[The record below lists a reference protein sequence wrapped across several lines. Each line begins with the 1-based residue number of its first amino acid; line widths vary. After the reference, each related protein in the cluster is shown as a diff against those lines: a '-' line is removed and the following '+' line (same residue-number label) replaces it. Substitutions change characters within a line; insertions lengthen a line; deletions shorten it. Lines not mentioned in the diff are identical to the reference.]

1 MIKDLRSNSELNFSD
16 GYSDDNDNSE
26 KIKRIIIHRGAH
38 LSERK
43 LPLFLP
49 NSNSIA
55 IGLNIQSEIEETKS
69 KIIKNF
75 ENMKLFKIYSL
86 EDIKKEDENHFNIY
100 NLINERKNIRNKIL
114 LLGNNL
120 ESDVLHL
127 IECLSIE
134 PCKRTRYEHKY
145 IKQYL
150 MKTSLMQSLLNLN
163 ENKRNISKIINKVCL
178 NLKYKF
184 LYSGVTIF
192 EINSV
197 PDNYYYLIEG
207 KVRALKPEKIPMTMT
222 GFEYFKY
229 IMRLKRENEDHL
241 ISLILKNQINLYIYK
256 NDLPILNYVFF
267 LIIFREYYSNVNFRF
282 YFKYEL
288 DDKGNEYESYLEKMI
303 DLCFCS
309 KEELLKD
316 IDFKKNDIEHK
327 TPMIELEQKIRK
339 NIPEIS
345 DDLLNYYHQ
354 MATDKKKFD
363 LILYKYKSVVDL
375 KKGSFFGES
384 IKKNSLRT
392 YTVKTVEDCHL
403 SYIEIEIYDSFLKK
417 EREKVT
423 EQMIDYLYTRF
434 FLNNITETE
443 FKNHFFSSFV
453 FEVKELG
460 YKLTEQEKKID
471 YIYFIREGEIS
482 VNCSFSINALA
493 NGVLMLLKEHT
504 LMKNNEK
511 FIELMSELEEF
522 VKSNRYDLNIINFT
536 SLFIA
541 TSTSIIGLDSFCF
554 GFDNYLYESLVIS
567 SSVKYFKIEKKYL
580 LNILKEYSTIKEIA
594 EKEAIQKVLLI
605 IDRFIKS
612 LKMKI
617 QNENNTILLR
627 QNYSDS
633 ILSKNYNENIKNDE
647 KSLEK
652 NIKNLIKNDYDE
664 NISINNS
671 KILNKCIINYNNKEK
686 PIIEKGNK
694 SELSLNQKLSF
705 DGKKM
710 KPLSKNQIEK
720 NMNKSPDNYLE
731 NLKKRR
737 AEFSSL
743 KHKLNPISIKK
754 ETILVNI
761 LQKNIENNLLFSKSK
776 KKIKILKF
784 LSNNNSL
791 KSDSLTAHKNLKIK
805 LNPLNNK
812 NDNSP
817 KKLKYN
823 NSSKQVL
830 LNNTTEK
837 NNFSS
842 FCKSFRSIQ
851 LNDNKNK
858 NFINESKSTINL
870 TKDIMSPKS
879 IFNTLNINSRN
890 SIKQNNSI
898 NNISNIKSNNNFSPK
913 NNLSPIHKNNKK
925 QKNIFNGKY
934 FSIDNGNSSKIF
946 SSRLN
951 ISKSKI
957 NNILNHKKKK
967 KLNKKLAFQKVKNLK
982 YKFLKNKILEQ
993 DYGIINDFFK

>member
-1 MIKDLRSNSELNFSD
+1 M
-16 GYSDDNDNSE
+16 
-26 KIKRIIIHRGAH
+26 
-38 LSERK
+38 
-43 LPLFLP
+43 
-49 NSNSIA
+49 
-55 IGLNIQSEIEETKS
+55 
-69 KIIKNF
+69 
-75 ENMKLFKIYSL
+75 
-86 EDIKKEDENHFNIY
+86 
-100 NLINERKNIRNKIL
+100 
-114 LLGNNL
+114 
-120 ESDVLHL
+120 
-127 IECLSIE
+127 
-134 PCKRTRYEHKY
+134 
-145 IKQYL
+145 
-150 MKTSLMQSLLNLN
+150 
-163 ENKRNISKIINKVCL
+163 
-178 NLKYKF
+178 
-184 LYSGVTIF
+184 
-192 EINSV
+192 
-197 PDNYYYLIEG
+197 
-207 KVRALKPEKIPMTMT
+207 
-222 GFEYFKY
+222 
-229 IMRLKRENEDHL
+229 
-241 ISLILKNQINLYIYK
+241 
-256 NDLPILNYVFF
+256 
-267 LIIFREYYSNVNFRF
+267 
-282 YFKYEL
+282 
-288 DDKGNEYESYLEKMI
+288 
-303 DLCFCS
+303 
-309 KEELLKD
+309 
-316 IDFKKNDIEHK
+316 
-327 TPMIELEQKIRK
+327 
-339 NIPEIS
+339 
-345 DDLLNYYHQ
+345 
-354 MATDKKKFD
+354 
-363 LILYKYKSVVDL
+363 
-375 KKGSFFGES
+375 
-384 IKKNSLRT
+384 
-392 YTVKTVEDCHL
+392 
-403 SYIEIEIYDSFLKK
+403 
-417 EREKVT
+417 
-423 EQMIDYLYTRF
+423 
-434 FLNNITETE
+434 
-443 FKNHFFSSFV
+443 
-453 FEVKELG
+453 
-460 YKLTEQEKKID
+460 
-471 YIYFIREGEIS
+471 
-482 VNCSFSINALA
+482 
-493 NGVLMLLKEHT
+493 
-504 LMKNNEK
+504 
-511 FIELMSELEEF
+511 
-522 VKSNRYDLNIINFT
+522 
-536 SLFIA
+536 
-541 TSTSIIGLDSFCF
+541 
-554 GFDNYLYESLVIS
+554 
-567 SSVKYFKIEKKYL
+567 
-580 LNILKEYSTIKEIA
+580 
-594 EKEAIQKVLLI
+594 
-605 IDRFIKS
+605 
-612 LKMKI
+612 
-617 QNENNTILLR
+617 
-627 QNYSDS
+627 
-633 ILSKNYNENIKNDE
+633 
-647 KSLEK
+647 
-652 NIKNLIKNDYDE
+652 
-664 NISINNS
+664 
-671 KILNKCIINYNNKEK
+671 
-686 PIIEKGNK
+686 
-694 SELSLNQKLSF
+694 SF

>member
-1 MIKDLRSNSELNFSD
+1 MINDLRSNSELNFSD
-16 GYSDDNDNSE
+16 GCSDDNDTSE
-26 KIKRIIIHRGAH
+26 KIKKLLIHRGAH

-75 ENMKLFKIYSL
+75 EHIKLFKIYRI
-86 EDIKKEDENHFNIY
+86 EDTKKEDENHFNIY

-134 PCKRTRYEHKY
+134 PCKRTKYEHKY

-207 KVRALKPEKIPMTMT
+207 KVVTLKPEKIPMRMT

-229 IMRLKRENEDHL
+229 IMRLKRENEYHL
-241 ISLILKNQINLYIYK
+241 IDLILKNQINLFIYK

-267 LIIFREYYSNVNFRF
+267 IIIFREYYSNINFRF

-309 KEELLKD
+309 KEEVLKD
-316 IDFKKNDIEHK
+316 IVLKKNDIEHK
-327 TPMIELEQKIRK
+327 SSMIELEKKIRK

-345 DDLLNYYHQ
+345 DGLINYYHQ
-354 MATDKKKFD
+354 MATDKKIFD

-384 IKKNSLRT
+384 LKMNSLRT

-403 SYIEIEIYDSFLKK
+403 SYIEIKIYDSFLRK
-417 EREKVT
+417 EKEKVT

-434 FLNNITETE
+434 FLNHITETE

-460 YKLTEQEKKID
+460 YKLTQQEKKID

-482 VNCSFSINALA
+482 VNCSFSINLLA
-493 NGVLMLLKEHT
+493 NSVLMPLKEHA

-511 FIELMSELEEF
+511 FIELIYSLEEF
-522 VKSNRYDLNIINFT
+522 VRSNRYDLNVINLT

-554 GFDNYLYESLVIS
+554 GFENYLYDSLVIS

-580 LNILKEYSTIKEIA
+580 QNILKEYSAVKEIA
-594 EKEAIQKVLLI
+594 ENEATQKILLI

-617 QNENNTILLR
+617 QNENN
-627 QNYSDS
+627 S
-633 ILSKNYNENIKNDE
+633 ILPRKKYTDSMKSKIYNESIKNPE
-647 KSLEK
+647 NSFEK
-652 NIKNLIKNDYDE
+652 NNKNILKVDYDE
-664 NISINNS
+664 NNSINNS
-671 KILNKCIINYNNKEK
+671 KILNKCIINYNYKEK
-686 PIIEKGNK
+686 PIIEKENK
-694 SELSLNQKLSF
+694 SEFLF
-705 DGKKM
+705 
-710 KPLSKNQIEK
+710 KNQIKK
-720 NMNKSPDNYLE
+720 NINKSPDNYLV
-731 NLKKRR
+731 NLKKKRGD
-737 AEFSSL
+737 FSSL
-743 KHKLNPISIKK
+743 KNRLNPISIKN

-784 LSNNNSL
+784 LSNNNVL
-791 KSDSLTAHKNLKIK
+791 KSDSLTGHKNHKIK

-812 NDNSP
+812 NDNLS
-817 KKLKYN
+817 KNLKYN
-823 NSSKQVL
+823 NSSQQIL
-830 LNNTTEK
+830 INNTTEK

-842 FCKSFRSIQ
+842 FCKSFSSIQ
-851 LNDNKNK
+851 LNKNLV
-858 NFINESKSTINL
+858 NESKGTINI
-870 TKDIMSPKS
+870 TKDVMSPLNM
-879 IFNTLNINSRN
+879 FNTLNANSRN
-890 SIKQNNSI
+890 SIKQNNSLI
-898 NNISNIKSNNNFSPK
+898 NISNIKSDINFSPK
-913 NNLSPIHKNNKK
+913 NNLSPIHKNKNINKK
-925 QKNIFNGKY
+925 QKNKFNGKY
-934 FSIDNGNSSKIF
+934 FSIDNDNTSKIF
-946 SSRLN
+946 SSRIN
-951 ISKSKI
+951 ISKSNI
-957 NNILNHKKKK
+957 NSILNNRKKN
-967 KLNKKLAFQKVKNLK
+967 KLNKKFSFQKMKNLK

-993 DYGIINDFFK
+993 DYGIINDFLK

>member
-1 MIKDLRSNSELNFSD
+1 MINDLRSNSELNFSD
-16 GYSDDNDNSE
+16 GYSDDNDASE
-26 KIKRIIIHRGAH
+26 KIKKVLIHRGAH

-75 ENMKLFKIYSL
+75 EHIKLFKIYRI
-86 EDIKKEDENHFNIY
+86 EDTKKEDENHFNIY

-134 PCKRTRYEHKY
+134 PCKRTKYEHKY

-207 KVRALKPEKIPMTMT
+207 KVVTLKPEKIPMRMT

-241 ISLILKNQINLYIYK
+241 IDLILKNQINLYIYK

-267 LIIFREYYSNVNFRF
+267 IIIFREYYSNINFRF

-303 DLCFCS
+303 HLCFCS
-309 KEELLKD
+309 KEEVLKD
-316 IDFKKNDIEHK
+316 IVLKKNDIEHK
-327 TPMIELEQKIRK
+327 SSMIELEKKIRK

-345 DDLLNYYHQ
+345 DGLINYYHQ
-354 MATDKKKFD
+354 MATDKKIFD

-384 IKKNSLRT
+384 LKMNSLRT

-403 SYIEIEIYDSFLKK
+403 SYIEIKIYDSFLRK
-417 EREKVT
+417 EKEKVT
-423 EQMIDYLYTRF
+423 EQMIDYLYSRF
-434 FLNNITETE
+434 FLNHITETE

-460 YKLTEQEKKID
+460 YKLTQQEKKID

-482 VNCSFSINALA
+482 VNCSFSINLLA
-493 NGVLMLLKEHT
+493 NSVLMPLKEHT

-511 FIELMSELEEF
+511 FIELIYSLEEF
-522 VKSNRYDLNIINFT
+522 VRSNRYDLNVINLT

-554 GFDNYLYESLVIS
+554 GFENYLYDSLVIS

-580 LNILKEYSTIKEIA
+580 QNILKEYSAIKEIA
-594 EKEAIQKVLLI
+594 ENEATQKILLI

-617 QNENNTILLR
+617 QNENN
-627 QNYSDS
+627 S
-633 ILSKNYNENIKNDE
+633 ILPRKKYTDSMKSKIYNESIKNPE
-647 KSLEK
+647 NSFEK
-652 NIKNLIKNDYDE
+652 NNKNILKVDYDE
-664 NISINNS
+664 NNSINNS

-694 SELSLNQKLSF
+694 SEFLF
-705 DGKKM
+705 
-710 KPLSKNQIEK
+710 KNQIKK
-720 NMNKSPDNYLE
+720 NINKSPDNYLVS
-731 NLKKRR
+731 LKKKRGD
-737 AEFSSL
+737 FSSL
-743 KHKLNPISIKK
+743 KNRLNPISIKN

-784 LSNNNSL
+784 LSNNSAL
-791 KSDSLTAHKNLKIK
+791 KSDSLTGHKNHKIK

-812 NDNSP
+812 NDNLS
-817 KKLKYN
+817 KNLKYN
-823 NSSKQVL
+823 NSSQQIL
-830 LNNTTEK
+830 INNTNEK

-842 FCKSFRSIQ
+842 FCKSFSSIQ
-851 LNDNKNK
+851 LNKNLA
-858 NFINESKSTINL
+858 NESKGTINI
-870 TKDIMSPKS
+870 TKDVISPLNM
-879 IFNTLNINSRN
+879 FNTLNANSRN
-890 SIKQNNSI
+890 SIKQNNSLI
-898 NNISNIKSNNNFSPK
+898 NISNIKSDINFSPK
-913 NNLSPIHKNNKK
+913 NNLSPIHKNKNINKK
-925 QKNIFNGKY
+925 RKNKFNGKY
-934 FSIDNGNSSKIF
+934 FSIDNDNTSKIF
-946 SSRLN
+946 SSRIN

-957 NNILNHKKKK
+957 NSILNNRKKNKLKKKFS
-967 KLNKKLAFQKVKNLK
+967 FQKIKNLK

>member
-16 GYSDDNDNSE
+16 GCSDDNDNHE
-26 KIKRIIIHRGAH
+26 KMKKILINRGSH

-69 KIIKNF
+69 KIIKNL
-75 ENMKLFKIYSL
+75 ENIKLFKIYRI
-86 EDIKKEDENHFNIY
+86 EDTKKEDENHFNIY
-100 NLINERKNIRNKIL
+100 NLINERKHIRNKIL

-127 IECLSIE
+127 IECLYIE
-134 PCKRTRYEHKY
+134 PSKRTKYEHKY

-150 MKTSLMQSLLNLN
+150 MKTSLMQSLFNLN
-163 ENKRNISKIINKVCL
+163 ENKRNISKIINKVCF

-184 LYSGVTIF
+184 LYSGVTIY

-207 KVRALKPEKIPMTMT
+207 KVRALKPEKIAMRMS
-222 GFEYFKY
+222 GFEYFKH
-229 IMRLKRENEDHL
+229 IMGLKREKEDHL
-241 ISLILKNQINLYIYK
+241 IDLILKNQINLFIYK

-267 LIIFREYYSNVNFRF
+267 IIIFREYYSNVNFRF

-288 DDKGNEYESYLEKMI
+288 DDKGNGYVSYLEKMI

-316 IDFKKNDIEHK
+316 IDFKENEIDHK
-327 TPMIELEQKIRK
+327 TPMIELEKQIRK
-339 NIPEIS
+339 NIPKFS
-345 DDLLNYYHQ
+345 DDLLSYYHQ
-354 MATDKKKFD
+354 MATDKKIFD

-384 IKKNSLRT
+384 LKKNSLRT

-403 SYIEIEIYDSFLKK
+403 SYIEIEIYDNFLKK

-423 EQMIDYLYTRF
+423 EQMIDYLYNRF
-434 FLNNITETE
+434 FLNHITETE

-453 FEVKELG
+453 FEVKEFG
-460 YKLTEQEKKID
+460 YKLTDQEKKLD

-482 VNCSFSINALA
+482 VNCSFSINILA
-493 NGVLMLLKEHT
+493 NRVLMPLKEHN

-511 FIELMSELEEF
+511 FIELMSDLETF
-522 VKSNRYDLNIINFT
+522 VKNNRYDLNILNLT

-554 GFDNYLYESLVIS
+554 GLDNYLYESLVIS

-580 LNILKEYSTIKEIA
+580 LNILNEYAIIKEIA

-617 QNENNTILLR
+617 QNENNSILLR
-627 QNYSDS
+627 KKYSDS
-633 ILSKNYNENIKNDE
+633 LKTKIYNESMKNNENSLDKNIIKN
-647 KSLEK
+647 
-652 NIKNLIKNDYDE
+652 NYDE
-664 NISINNS
+664 NNSINNS
-671 KILNKCIINYNNKEK
+671 KILNKCIINYKNKEK
-686 PIIEKGNK
+686 PFIDQGNK
-694 SELSLNQKLSF
+694 SELLLNQKLSF
-705 DGKKM
+705 EGKKM
-710 KPLSKNQIEK
+710 KPIFKNEIKK
-720 NMNKSPDNYLE
+720 NINKSPGSHLDHFQ
-731 NLKKRR
+731 KKR
-737 AEFSSL
+737 ADFSSL

-754 ETILVNI
+754 ETILVKI
-761 LQKNIENNLLFSKSK
+761 LQKNIENNLLFSRSK
-776 KKIKILKF
+776 KKIKILKD

-791 KSDSLTAHKNLKIK
+791 KNDSFNAYKNIKNK

-812 NDNSP
+812 TDTIS

-823 NSSKQVL
+823 NSSQQVL
-830 LNNTTEK
+830 FNNSTEK

-842 FCKSFRSIQ
+842 FCKSFSSIK
-851 LNDNKNK
+851 LNELKNIDNNKNCV
-858 NFINESKSTINL
+858 NESKGTINQ
-870 TKDIMSPKS
+870 TKDILNPL

-890 SIKQNNSI
+890 SMKQNNSLI
-898 NNISNIKSNNNFSPK
+898 NISNIKSDNNFSPK
-913 NNLSPIHKNNKK
+913 NNLSPIHKNINKK
-925 QKNIFNGKY
+925 QKSKFNEKY
-934 FSIDNGNSSKIF
+934 FSIDNCNSSKIF
-946 SSRLN
+946 SSRLD
-951 ISKSKI
+951 KSKL
-957 NNILNHKKKK
+957 NNILNNRKKN
-967 KLNKKLAFQKVKNLK
+967 KLNKKFSFQKMKNLK

-993 DYGIINDFFK
+993 DYGIINDFLK